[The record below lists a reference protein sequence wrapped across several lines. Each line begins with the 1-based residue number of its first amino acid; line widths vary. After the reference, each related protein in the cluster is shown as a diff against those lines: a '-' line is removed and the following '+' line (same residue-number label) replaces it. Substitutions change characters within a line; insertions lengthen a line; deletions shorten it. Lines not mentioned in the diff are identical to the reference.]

1 MWTLFRFEILHILRD
16 ITQLLI
22 IAVVIPLLL
31 APFVTRSFQQVQNQ
45 GLEAQQGTYFVAV
58 AGKEAQFVRE
68 FLPKLKRFREL
79 PLQSTPAESLRE
91 GLIDAY
97 LTVAEA
103 EPGDSKPV
111 PQAVAQRQAGI
122 PRVTIHYSSGRERSW
137 RARDALQSA
146 LNLHLQELRN
156 AALNKI
162 GQDPQE
168 LYAIEDQNLATRE
181 QEHLQSLS
189 ALIPLVLVFV
199 LFGTGSVTALDAIAG
214 ERERGSL
221 ATVMVSALSRW
232 QITVAKWLSVAAI
245 SLAFGLLQFGGLFW
259 TTGGFGGSGLSTL
272 ASGAWFEL
280 ITLALLMCAQ
290 VSALLLWISARSHS
304 FKQAQ
309 LLYMPALLVGAALAA
324 VGWMQTLPLNSVVSI
339 LPISGL
345 TLAIRDVLLQ
355 NASTPWLALSVLA
368 SLAWTWATLR
378 SVSYSLELDSEP
390 PHSDLPHEQ
399 MRQQLGQDIF
409 WFYAFI
415 AAAMIVLPGNFPTLS
430 GLRGQVLLNQ
440 GLFLVASYL
449 LLRLYGQPLVASFR
463 LGSTSAMNWALCLLM
478 APVLHLCANS
488 VAIISSWLVPMSE
501 DNIRQMTE
509 LLLPDGLP
517 MGELFFLIAVC
528 PAICEELAFRGTL
541 LHAVQKPGD
550 RFRGGLY
557 TCLLVGFV
565 FGCFHFSLHR
575 LLPTAV
581 IGSILT
587 WVALRTGSIW
597 PCIMLHF
604 ANNALAVKLHTL
616 HLDYTAFPAW
626 TWFAAWTLLAYL
638 LSRITSKT
646 ESKGFPSPR
655 EEHPP

>member
-1 MWTLFRFEILHILRD
+1 MLF
-16 ITQLLI
+16 Q
-22 IAVVIPLLL
+22 
-31 APFVTRSFQQVQNQ
+31 S
-45 GLEAQQGTYFVAV
+45 
-58 AGKEAQFVRE
+58 E

-79 PLQSTPAESLRE
+79 PLQTTPAESLRE

-103 EPGDSKPV
+103 EPSGSQGGSKLIPK
-111 PQAVAQRQAGI
+111 AVGQRQPGT
-122 PRVTIHYSSGRERSW
+122 PLVTIHYSSGRERSW
-137 RARDALQSA
+137 RARDALQTA

-156 AALNKI
+156 DALNKL

-232 QITVAKWLSVAAI
+232 QITVAKWLSVATI
-245 SLAFGLLQFGGLFW
+245 SLAFGLLQFGGLLW
-259 TTGGFGGSGLSTL
+259 TTGGFGGSGLSAL
-272 ASGAWFEL
+272 ASAGWLEL
-280 ITLALLMCAQ
+280 IVLALLMCAQ
-290 VSALLLWISARSHS
+290 VSALLLWISARSDS

-309 LLYMPALLVGAALAA
+309 LLYMPALLVGAALAS
-324 VGWMQTLPLNSVVSI
+324 VGWMQTLPLNSVVCI

-345 TLAIRDVLLQ
+345 TLAVRDVLLQ
-355 NASTPWLALSVLA
+355 NASTPWLAITVAA

-378 SVSYSLELDSEP
+378 SVSQSLEIDSDR
-390 PHSDLPHEQ
+390 PHSDQPNEQ

-415 AAAMIVLPGNFPTLS
+415 AAAMIVLPGNFPILS

-440 GLFLVASYL
+440 GLFVMAAYL
-449 LLRLYGQPLVASFR
+449 LLRLYQQPLVASLR
-463 LGSTSAMNWALCLLM
+463 LGSTSAINWSICLLM
-478 APVLHLCANS
+478 APILHLCANS
-488 VAIISSWLVPMSE
+488 VAIISSWLVPMSQE
-501 DNIRQMTE
+501 NIRQMTE
-509 LLLPDGLP
+509 LLLPDGLNL
-517 MGELFFLIAVC
+517 GELFFLIAVC
-528 PAICEELAFRGTL
+528 PAVCEELAFRGTL
-541 LHAVQKPGD
+541 LHAIQKPAD
-550 RFRGGLY
+550 KVRGGLF
-557 TCLLVGFV
+557 TCLLIGFV

-581 IGSILT
+581 IGAILT

-597 PCIMLHF
+597 PCILLHF
-604 ANNALAVKLHTL
+604 ANNALAVYLHTL

-626 TWFAAWTLLAYL
+626 TWLAAWTLLAYL
-638 LSRITSKT
+638 LSRISPKADG
-646 ESKGFPSPR
+646 KGFLSPG
-655 EEHPP
+655 EEPPR